1 MFTLQFVF
9 KFTAKPYI
17 TSSSPTQLH
26 QLLGATVNLFCHAK
40 GTPEPDVV
48 WSKNG
53 VPLVNSKRVTIALD
67 KATVEIR
74 DLQRSDSGT
83 YTCTFTNSMGA
94 VSQQI
99 ILIVEGW
106 NFFFIFRQLY
116 MRLFYCF
123 TIISLLERVTPII
136 LKIQTPLPIRMLCTS
151 TVYETFLNCLIVNQ
165 RGVFH
170 LILDITTYT

>member
-106 NFFFIFRQLY
+106 NFFYF
-116 MRLFYCF
+116 
-123 TIISLLERVTPII
+123 
-136 LKIQTPLPIRMLCTS
+136 QT
-151 TVYETFLNCLIVNQ
+151 TVYET
-165 RGVFH
+165 
-170 LILDITTYT
+170 ILLFYNYLPFKKGYTHYFKNLDSPSHKNALYQYCI